1 MLLFLAVT
9 ASKAHN
15 AYLVGI
21 VTFNPKSECH
31 VSCCTQPTDH
41 RARMVRGRRKGNE
54 RTFGGQTPSH
64 TNDDDAKVRIALLSM
79 TKENGFSG
87 PPGERKTM
95 DQRLLVPTCQGF
107 TVIPVSMVTWVRLG
121 PDQPSSAHNCQMSEK
136 EACHPWKDTSVEAA
150 QGGMECR
157 QVQSCSGCVP
167 N

>member
-107 TVIPVSMVTWVRLG
+107 T
-121 PDQPSSAHNCQMSEK
+121 SSAHNCQMSEK

-150 QGGMECR
+150 QGGTECR